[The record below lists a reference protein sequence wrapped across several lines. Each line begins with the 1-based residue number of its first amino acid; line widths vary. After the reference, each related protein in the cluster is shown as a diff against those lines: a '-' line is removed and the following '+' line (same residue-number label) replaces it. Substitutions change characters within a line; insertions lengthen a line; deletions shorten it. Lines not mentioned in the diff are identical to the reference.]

1 MGKNL
6 LKRSEK
12 MDNLIV
18 PQKTL
23 AQKSQSQEMIT
34 PAGSIEQ
41 ALEQFQLYQELK
53 QKLGTSNDFQQIGD
67 KKHPK
72 KSFVRKIQRF
82 FNISCEL
89 LQDEP
94 LRDEHGAIIAWLAKA
109 RAIHLTTG
117 AFQDADGS
125 CSFSEKVARNPK
137 QQAQM
142 RTIHNIRAH
151 AVTRAKNR
159 AILDLVGFGEVSA
172 EEINQSPSYHQ
183 KPRAQSRIMA
193 SQKQIGYITSL
204 LEKQHGFEESQWR
217 QLLQIHTRKQSR
229 SDLTRDDAS
238 KLIKILQER
247 STTELLQDIEKNK

>member
-1 MGKNL
+1 
-6 LKRSEK
+6 
-12 MDNLIV
+12 
-18 PQKTL
+18 
-23 AQKSQSQEMIT
+23 MIT

-41 ALEQFQLYQELK
+41 APEQFQLYQELK

-172 EEINQSPSYHQ
+172 EEINQSPSYHP
-183 KPRAQSRIMA
+183 KPQGSQSRIMA

-217 QLLQIHTRKQSR
+217 QLLQIHTGKQSR

-247 STTELLQDIEKNK
+247 STTELLQDIQKANKVSTR